1 MAERSCPACGFDGT
15 NLSTLEYHKG
25 HRAQH
30 IAKFPRSDARTIAT
44 LDRMVE
50 LAERDAFAPRAV

>member
-1 MAERSCPACGFDGT
+1 MTRRCPACGFDGA
-15 NLSTLEYHKG
+15 NLTAVEYHKG

-30 IAKFPRSDARTIAT
+30 LARFPRADAGTIAT
-44 LDRMVE
+44 LDRLVE